1 MNVADQAPGVIH
13 FGVFEVDLRSGELR
27 KQGMRI
33 RLSGQSFQVLE
44 TLLNRPGTLVT
55 REELQRKLWP
65 ADSFGDFEHGLNA
78 AVNRVREALG
88 DSAECPRFVETL
100 PRRGYRFIAAVEPRA
115 GDGHYAASAI
125 EKLVS
130 PVAPSDGSGATDT
143 NFGGRKRWLPVLL
156 VAMLIFCVAAL
167 AYERWGRRF
176 IRNTQDQTQEDLRV
190 TPLTTLPGLAISPS
204 FSPDG
209 SQVAFGW
216 EGGNSG
222 HPEPFELY
230 VKVVGAEHVEQL
242 THTPA
247 GFIVPAWSPDGRSIA
262 FIRFSMAGG
271 GIFMIPSRGG
281 PERKLVDS
289 PTPGTYPISLSWSPD
304 SRHLTYSSAGVLHV
318 LTPETGANVEIPLFC
333 KEAYSPAYSPDGA
346 TIAFGCYTDDDVTK
360 IYTMPQGGGPA
371 KYLTQVNDP
380 HTPLAWSTDGKRI
393 LLTTEGDLWE
403 ISKDGGKPRHLLF
416 AQGATQPA
424 ISPRGERLA
433 FVKAESRVNIWQVAI
448 DPKAA
453 PSRTVIAPSTRM
465 QRAPDISPDGK
476 RIVFESERS
485 GAHEVWVAGLNGG
498 DAVQLSNFRRLTG
511 TPKWSPDGRQIV
523 FDSRESGEAAL
534 YLVDPESAVPRR
546 IPINGL
552 PASVPTWSKD
562 GKWIY
567 FRAGRARSG
576 GLYKVSPQGGDP
588 VLVSPTLGYN
598 IQESSDGRSLYFSS
612 AVLDGEIHV
621 KDVISGE
628 EWPLAGMPHV
638 LCPTEWVLTPTGIFF
653 IDRKGGRGGIGFFE
667 FASAK
672 VTRHISLEKYP
683 MIWGGIAISPD
694 GKSLFVSQVDE
705 EASDLMLVEG
715 FR

>member
-1 MNVADQAPGVIH
+1 
-13 FGVFEVDLRSGELR
+13 
-27 KQGMRI
+27 
-33 RLSGQSFQVLE
+33 
-44 TLLNRPGTLVT
+44 
-55 REELQRKLWP
+55 
-65 ADSFGDFEHGLNA
+65 
-78 AVNRVREALG
+78 
-88 DSAECPRFVETL
+88 
-100 PRRGYRFIAAVEPRA
+100 
-115 GDGHYAASAI
+115 
-125 EKLVS
+125 
-130 PVAPSDGSGATDT
+130 
-143 NFGGRKRWLPVLL
+143 
-156 VAMLIFCVAAL
+156 
-167 AYERWGRRF
+167 
-176 IRNTQDQTQEDLRV
+176 
-190 TPLTTLPGLAISPS
+190 
-204 FSPDG
+204 
-209 SQVAFGW
+209 
-216 EGGNSG
+216 
-222 HPEPFELY
+222 
-230 VKVVGAEHVEQL
+230 
-242 THTPA
+242 
-247 GFIVPAWSPDGRSIA
+247 
-262 FIRFSMAGG
+262 
-271 GIFMIPSRGG
+271 
-281 PERKLVDS
+281 
-289 PTPGTYPISLSWSPD
+289 
-304 SRHLTYSSAGVLHV
+304 VLHV

-371 KYLTQVNDP
+371 KYLTQVNMVCGS
-380 HTPLAWSTDGKRI
+380 LAWSTDGKRI
-393 LLTTEGDLWE
+393 LLGTEGDLWE

-433 FVKAESRVNIWQVAI
+433 FVKGDSRVNIWQVAI
-448 DPKAA
+448 DPRAA
-453 PSRTVIAPSTRM
+453 PSRTVIAPSTRE

-485 GAHEVWVAGLNGG
+485 GAHEVWAASLNGG

-576 GLYKVSPQGGDP
+576 ALYKASPQGGDP

-612 AVLDGEIHV
+612 AILDGEIHV
-621 KDVISGE
+621 KDVINGE
-628 EWPLAGMPHV
+628 ERPLGGMPHV

-653 IDRKGGRGGIGFFE
+653 IDRKASRAGIGFFE

-672 VTRHISLEKYP
+672 VTRRIALEKYP
-683 MIWGGIAISPD
+683 MFWGGLAISPD